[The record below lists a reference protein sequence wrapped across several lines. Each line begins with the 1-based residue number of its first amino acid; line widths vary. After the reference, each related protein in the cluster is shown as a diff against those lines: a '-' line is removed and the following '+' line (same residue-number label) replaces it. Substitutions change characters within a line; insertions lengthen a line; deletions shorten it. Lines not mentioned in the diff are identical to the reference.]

1 MKRVY
6 KYISI
11 LLLGIFI
18 FTLSSCNNANNP
30 NNSIPSASSESRT
43 AIYSATESEVNTS
56 KKYYLK
62 GYNEQDYYQ
71 WKSYNEI
78 MWTKGSSQYILNITR
93 VDSCHFAVGR
103 NIYYFSDNLIYQFG
117 NESNYYSAVRL
128 D

>member
-1 MKRVY
+1 MKRLY

-18 FTLSSCNNANNP
+18 FTLSSCNNYNS
-30 NNSIPSASSESRT
+30 NNSNPSASSESRT
-43 AIYSATESEVNTS
+43 AIYSATEQEVNTS